1 MLMLPLHA
9 FAQRSPSKSADNS
22 ESRINSTLDFP
33 DSRPEA
39 NHPWFE
45 SAPAGIS
52 KLIALGNV
60 RLGTDDERLQ
70 KARKQAFTFFRIK
83 MSYRYQTTQQ
93 NARLDDDDPS
103 QWVAVID
110 ARLRKLDVQ
119 LEHDVYLQSGW
130 EAKDAWDAPLLKH
143 EFDHVAISTDPRLR
157 QFLKRVLQQPIECTV
172 RWPREEQLTSAIIDQ
187 AVNAEMTARIHE
199 LERLVQAQYDRLDR
213 VSRDGRNTIEDREQF
228 FYSLYSLDSIRE
240 CHFLY
245 LDTVKPLVQDRPSK
259 EVREHFSLLMTP

>member
-1 MLMLPLHA
+1 MLPWHA
-9 FAQRSPSKSADNS
+9 FAQTSPSSSADDS
-22 ESRINSTLDFP
+22 KPRKSSTIDFP
-33 DSRPEA
+33 ESRPEA

-45 SAPAGIS
+45 SAPSGMS

-60 RLGTDDERLQ
+60 RFGTDDERLR

-83 MSYRYQTTQQ
+83 ASYRYKYTQQ
-93 NARLDDDDPS
+93 DGRLEDDDPS

-110 ARLRKLDVQ
+110 AKLRMLDIH

-130 EAKDAWDAPLLKH
+130 QATDPWDTALLKH
-143 EFDHVAISTDPRLR
+143 EFDHVAISTDPRFR
-157 QFLKRVLQQPIECTV
+157 QFLKQLLQQPIECTV
-172 RWPREEQLTSAIIDQ
+172 RWPRDEQLTSAIIDQ
-187 AVNAEMTARIHE
+187 AINAEMAARIHE
-199 LERLVQAQYDRLDR
+199 LERLVQAQYDRLDQA
-213 VSRDGRNTIEDREQF
+213 SRDGRNTIEDREQF
-228 FYSLYSLDSIRE
+228 FHSLYSLDSIRE